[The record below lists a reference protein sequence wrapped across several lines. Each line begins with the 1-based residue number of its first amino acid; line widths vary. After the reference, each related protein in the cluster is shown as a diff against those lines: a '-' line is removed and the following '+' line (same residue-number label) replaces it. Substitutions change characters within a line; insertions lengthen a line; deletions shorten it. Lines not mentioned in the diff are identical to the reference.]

1 MNAIL
6 KRAFGLGLRTNAW
19 LTRRSALRPLEGQVL
34 TPFFVRLTQLVR
46 GKPPH
51 RLAGTPEEFGRE
63 WERLL
68 GNRRYARVVSVDHA
82 TGTVHGEITG
92 RCPLRGTGDV
102 EACHRLMAY
111 DRGLMEPHGA
121 RLVVL
126 ASQAEPGRTSC
137 RIAIRAADRDD
148 SDLVPAHRLR
158 RSTTTDA

>member
-1 MNAIL
+1 MHRLL
-6 KRAFGLGLRTNAW
+6 KRAFALGLDLNAR
-19 LTRRSALRPLEGQVL
+19 LTRDPRLRVLEARVT
-34 TPFFVRLTQLVR
+34 TPFFVRLTRLVR
-46 GKPPH
+46 GRPP
-51 RLAGTPEEFGRE
+51 RPIGGTPEAFGAE

-68 GNRRYARVVSVDHA
+68 GNRRYAHVVAIDHA

-102 EACHRLMAY
+102 DACHRLMAY
-111 DRGLMEPHGA
+111 DRGLMAPLGA

-137 RIAIRAADRDD
+137 RVAIRAADRDD

-158 RSTTTDA
+158 RGAG